1 MQINLTDDIKK
12 RPEAAEFENIL
23 QSCVHCGFCNATCP
37 TYQLSGDELDGPRG
51 RIYLLK
57 QVVEGKPVTQLTVGY
72 LDRCL
77 SCRACETTCPSGV
90 KYSRLL
96 DLGRS
101 LLNRKIKRHPYDR
114 MLRFAMRKIFPYPQR
129 FAKILNVVRL
139 FANFLP
145 GRVPIKITGAQSLS
159 EWPEIR
165 HHRKV
170 LLLKGCVQT
179 ELAPSIDRA
188 AACVLDKI
196 GISVQVV
203 ENSQCC
209 GALDYHLSAH
219 EAALQLARHNLDVC
233 WPYIEQGVE
242 AIIMTASGCGL
253 QLKEYAGIL
262 RYDKQY
268 ADKARH
274 FSNLV
279 KDVSEVLSDEDLSD
293 FKITPRKI
301 AFQSPCTLQHGQKLA
316 GRVEGILQG
325 LGFELLPVQDSHLCC
340 GSAGVYSL
348 LQPTVAR
355 QLKDNKLSCLQENGP
370 ELIATANIGCLTHL
384 QNDADCRVVH
394 WVELLSE

>member
-1 MQINLTDDIKK
+1 MQIKLTGDIKK
-12 RPEAAEFENIL
+12 RPEAGELKSIL

-57 QVVEGKPVTQLTVGY
+57 QVVEGKPLSRLTVGY

-90 KYSRLL
+90 NYSRLL

-101 LLNRKIKRHPYDR
+101 LLNQKIKRRHYER
-114 MLRFAMRKIFPYPQR
+114 ILRFTMRKIFPYPKR

-139 FANFLP
+139 LANFFP
-145 GRVPIKITGAQSLS
+145 GLVPIKAGSKRFQ

-165 HHRKV
+165 HHRKI
-170 LLLKGCVQT
+170 LLLTGCVQT
-179 ELAPSIDRA
+179 ELAPDIDRA
-188 AACVLDKI
+188 AAYVLDKI

-219 EAALQLARHNLDVC
+219 ETALQRARHNIDVC

-274 FSNLV
+274 FASLV
-279 KDVSEVLSDEDLSD
+279 KDLSEVLFNEDLSV
-293 FKITPRKI
+293 IQVAPRKI
-301 AFQSPCTLQHGQKLA
+301 SFQSPCTLQHGQKLA
-316 GRVEGILQG
+316 GRVEGILQR
-325 LGFELLPVQDSHLCC
+325 LGFELLRVQDGHLCC

-355 QLKDNKLSCLQENGP
+355 QLKENKLSCLQENRP
-370 ELIATANIGCLTHL
+370 ELIATANIGCLSHL